1 MPLVLRA
8 GRRLAHL
15 HWLVSGAYGAADE
28 MFSVHFESHNKLNR
42 MGCKGS
48 LFCISHRL
56 MYIRSVRHGCS
67 MFIHNRYGDASQ
79 QYPGSPLCVLLCV
92 HHVGGILIFPAGD
105 FLGSSSDERH
115 KVVVEST

>member
-56 MYIRSVRHGCS
+56 MYDQLDMAVPCS
-67 MFIHNRYGDASQ
+67 YTIW
-79 QYPGSPLCVLLCV
+79 
-92 HHVGGILIFPAGD
+92 
-105 FLGSSSDERH
+105 
-115 KVVVEST
+115 